1 MPVVIVLVVL
11 TSLLVDAAEAQDKA
25 TTHLLARHGPT
36 AFLDHPAVVTGY
48 SAAMSDYR
56 TLLSERATGNGLTGH
71 FIAPAPNPWTWRAAD
86 GSTVRRVDNGV
97 FRLTIGDC
105 LSSLCVSIDCQDSGW
120 PQFECRD
127 GLTRKMAA
135 PDFSTLIF
143 DGVTYQRESPSR

>member
-11 TSLLVDAAEAQDKA
+11 TSLLVDTAEAQGKA
-25 TTHLLARHGPT
+25 TTHLLARHGPM
-36 AFLDHPAVVTGY
+36 AFLHHPPVVTDY
-48 SAAMSDYR
+48 SAAMTHYR
-56 TLLSERATGNGLTGH
+56 TLLSERATGNGLAGY
-71 FIAPAPNPWTWRAAD
+71 FIAPAPNRWTWRAAD

-105 LSSLCVSIDCQDSGW
+105 LSSLCIAIDCQDSGW